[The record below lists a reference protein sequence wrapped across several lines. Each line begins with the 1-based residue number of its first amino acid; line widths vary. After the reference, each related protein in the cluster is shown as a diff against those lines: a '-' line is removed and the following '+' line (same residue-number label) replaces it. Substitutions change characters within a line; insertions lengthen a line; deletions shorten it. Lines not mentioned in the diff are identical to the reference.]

1 MGNYSKE
8 TLRSLSLQEIE
19 KLRGSARQWAYRS
32 YGQRL
37 DEELKTLLPSLR
49 KQAKDFPELEH
60 GNGVIPDW
68 LEEGQDILRNV
79 GYGKLPRPYP
89 PDEEE
94 LAEDS
99 RRPFSADDSSIESK
113 FYTTSYIDS
122 LAGEFARR
130 AQRCSLTPDLTVFCI
145 RVLEAALVHAQK
157 FVSQTFEYKQE
168 ITDYLEE
175 LKSSGLSYRE
185 PPPPPKVKLK
195 PGPKPKLKVFERAV
209 SSAYVSHDGET

>member
-60 GNGVIPDW
+60 GNGIIPDW
-68 LEEGQDILRNV
+68 LEEGQDILRTV
-79 GYGKLPRPYP
+79 AYGKLPRPYP

-94 LAEDS
+94 LAEDE
-99 RRPFSADDSSIESK
+99 RRPFSTGDQETETK
-113 FYTTSYIDS
+113 FYATS
-122 LAGEFARR
+122 
-130 AQRCSLTPDLTVFCI
+130 
-145 RVLEAALVHAQK
+145 
-157 FVSQTFEYKQE
+157 
-168 ITDYLEE
+168 
-175 LKSSGLSYRE
+175 
-185 PPPPPKVKLK
+185 
-195 PGPKPKLKVFERAV
+195 
-209 SSAYVSHDGET
+209 